1 MGEKYNR
8 QQKEYLFSHGMQ
20 SIGFS
25 FSGSAAALS
34 AMGTILGCI
43 SLSLPIILLNLPL
56 AIFNG
61 RIAYKEIR
69 NERKLSKKM
78 DYIEKSPEEC
88 LLETAESIIIDDSTG
103 LEALL
108 ERTSKREKLE
118 WGTAFK
124 VSENK
129 GDAVIDYILQPEEAE
144 RNGIIKKRNRHTVL
158 PDYNIIKDKGF
169 NGFHHYHPSNNALS
183 YQVSKQDRNARYT
196 NWISLITFNVS
207 GNPEVIGFN
216 TRYSYLPES
225 RSAPK
230 SRLVKVS
237 HEGILKY
244 LS

>member
-20 SIGFS
+20 SIGSS
-25 FSGSAAALS
+25 FSCSAAALS
-34 AMGTILGCI
+34 AMGTTLGCI
-43 SLSLPIILLNLPL
+43 SFSLPIILLNLPL

-78 DYIEKSPEEC
+78 DYIEKNPEEC
-88 LLETAESIIIDDSTG
+88 LLEAAESIIIDDSTG

-118 WGTAFK
+118 WGTAFR

-129 GDAVIDYILQPEEAE
+129 GDAVIDYILPSEEAE
-144 RNGIIKKRNRHTVL
+144 RNGIIKKRNRRSII
-158 PDYNIIKDKGF
+158 PNYNVIKDMGF
-169 NGFHHYHPSNNALS
+169 NGFHHYHPIHNALS
-183 YQVSKQDRNARYT
+183 YQVSKQDRNARYI

-207 GNPEVIGFN
+207 GNPEIIGFN

-230 SRLVKVS
+230 SKLVRVL
-237 HEGILKY
+237 HEDIIKY

>member
-1 MGEKYNR
+1 MSKKYNK
-8 QQKEYLFSHGMQ
+8 QQKEYLFSSNMHSMA
-20 SIGFS
+20 SR
-25 FSGSAAALS
+25 FSGTATGISIL
-34 AMGTILGCI
+34 GTVFGCI
-43 SLSLPIILLNLPL
+43 SGSLPIILFNVPL
-56 AIFNG
+56 AVING
-61 RIAYKEIR
+61 RIAYKDIR
-69 NERKLSKKM
+69 NNILLSKKLNA
-78 DYIEKSPEEC
+78 IEGKPEKYP
-88 LLETAESIIIDDSTG
+88 LEHAKSIIIDDKTG

-129 GDAVIDYILQPEEAE
+129 GDAVIDYILPSEEAE
-144 RNGIIKKRNRHTVL
+144 RNGIIKKRNRHSL
-158 PDYNIIKDKGF
+158 SPNYNAIKDMGF
-169 NGFHHYHPSNNALS
+169 NGFHHYHPNHNALS

-207 GNPEVIGFN
+207 GNPEIIGFN

-230 SRLVKVS
+230 SKLVRVL
-237 HEGILKY
+237 HEDIIKY